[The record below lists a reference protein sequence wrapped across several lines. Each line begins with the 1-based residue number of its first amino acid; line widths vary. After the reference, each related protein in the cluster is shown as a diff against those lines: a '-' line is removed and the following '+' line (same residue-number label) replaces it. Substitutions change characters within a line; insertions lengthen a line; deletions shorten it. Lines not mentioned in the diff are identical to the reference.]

1 MNFTFKKRP
10 EQAPPAAERRR
21 IGLIVHD
28 ERGNAS
34 VDWRD
39 APADEARPVLE
50 ILGERSLAVK
60 SEEPSYDPY
69 ARARAPRETPK
80 PGGTART
87 NLRALSAH
95 IKLMRELEER
105 KRRGDDADD

>member
-1 MNFTFKKRP
+1 VNFTFKKRP
-10 EQAPPAAERRR
+10 AQAPPLAERRR

-60 SEEPSYDPY
+60 SEESSYDPY
-69 ARARAPRETPK
+69 ARARAPREMPK

>member
-1 MNFTFKKRP
+1 VNFTFKKKP
-10 EQAPPAAERRR
+10 EQTAPAAERRR

-60 SEEPSYDPY
+60 TEEASYDPY
-69 ARARAPRETPK
+69 AHARAPRETRK
-80 PGGTART
+80 GGGAPRT
-87 NLRALSAH
+87 NLRALSEH

-105 KRRGDDADD
+105 KRRGDDADE

>member
-1 MNFTFKKRP
+1 MNFTLKKRP

>member
-1 MNFTFKKRP
+1 VNFTSKKKP
-10 EQAPPAAERRR
+10 EQAPSAAERRR

-34 VDWRD
+34 IDWRD
-39 APADEARPVLE
+39 APTDEARPVLE

-60 SEEPSYDPY
+60 SEESSYDPY
-69 ARARAPRETPK
+69 ARARAPRETSRPT
-80 PGGTART
+80 GTART

>member
-1 MNFTFKKRP
+1 VNFTFKKKP

-80 PGGTART
+80 PAGTART